1 MTAPFFDPEEIV
13 STLGLLG
20 VLGTLFVE
28 TGLLIGLVL
37 PGDSLLFVAGL
48 AASESALLA
57 VGVQLSL
64 PLLLIFAPIAAFLGT
79 QTGYLFGRHY
89 GQSLFNRPDG
99 KIFTAAKVHQ
109 AEEWLHKYGPFK
121 AMLLGRFIPIVRTL
135 MPPLYGILN
144 MNVKRFTLLNLISSV
159 IWTDSVLLLG
169 YILGERVKGSV
180 DKYLLPIIGLVIIV
194 SFIPI
199 AIEIFKARKK
209 TS

>member
-1 MTAPFFDPEEIV
+1 MGIFDPQEII

-37 PGDSLLFVAGL
+37 PGDSLLFISGI
-48 AASESALLA
+48 AASESALRA

-64 PLLLIFAPIAAFLGT
+64 PLLLLFAPIAAFLGT
-79 QTGYLFGRHY
+79 QTGFLFGRRY
-89 GQSLFNRPDG
+89 GRALFNRPDG
-99 KIFTAAKVHQ
+99 KIFTAAKVDH

-135 MPPLYGILN
+135 MPPLYGMLN
-144 MNVKRFTLLNLISSV
+144 LDIKKFTLLNLFSSI

-169 YILGERVKGSV
+169 YILGEKIKGSV
-180 DKYLLPIIGLVIIV
+180 DKYLLPIIGLVIVI

-199 AIEIFKARKK
+199 AIEIMKARKK
-209 TS
+209 AK

>member
-1 MTAPFFDPEEIV
+1 MGIFDPQQII

-20 VLGTLFVE
+20 VLGVLFTE

-37 PGDSLLFVAGL
+37 PGDSLLFLAGI
-48 AASESALLA
+48 AASGSALSA

-64 PLLLIFAPIAAFLGT
+64 PLLLVLSPIAAFLGT
-79 QTGYLFGRHY
+79 QSGFLLGRRY
-89 GQSLFNRPDG
+89 GRAFFNRPDG
-99 KIFTAAKVHQ
+99 KIFTAAKVHH

-135 MPPLYGILN
+135 MPPLYGMLN
-144 MNVKRFTLLNLISSV
+144 LDIKRFTLLNLFSS
-159 IWTDSVLLLG
+159 ILWTDSVLLLG

-180 DKYLLPIIGLVIIV
+180 DKYLLPIIGLVIVV

-199 AIEIFKARKK
+199 AIEIIKARKK
-209 TS
+209 TN

>member
-1 MTAPFFDPEEIV
+1 MGIFDPQEII

-37 PGDSLLFVAGL
+37 PGDSLLFVSGI
-48 AASESALLA
+48 AASESALRA

-64 PLLLIFAPIAAFLGT
+64 PLLLLFAPIAAFLGT
-79 QTGYLFGRHY
+79 QTGFLLGRRY
-89 GQSLFNRPDG
+89 GRGLFNRPDG
-99 KIFTAAKVHQ
+99 KIFTAAKVDH

-144 MNVKRFTLLNLISSV
+144 LEIKKFTVLNLISSI

-169 YILGERVKGSV
+169 YILGEKIKGPV
-180 DKYLLPIIGLVIIV
+180 DKYLLPIIGLVIVI

-199 AIEIFKARKK
+199 AIEILKARKK
-209 TS
+209 TK

>member
-1 MTAPFFDPEEIV
+1 MGIFDPQEII

-37 PGDSLLFVAGL
+37 PGDSLLFVSGI
-48 AASESALLA
+48 AASESALRA

-64 PLLLIFAPIAAFLGT
+64 PLLLLFAPIAAFLGT
-79 QTGYLFGRHY
+79 QTGFLLGRRY
-89 GQSLFNRPDG
+89 GRGLFNRPDG
-99 KIFTAAKVHQ
+99 KIFTAAKVDH

-144 MNVKRFTLLNLISSV
+144 LEIKKFTVLNLISSI
-159 IWTDSVLLLG
+159 IWTDSVLFLG
-169 YILGERVKGSV
+169 YILGEKIKGSV
-180 DKYLLPIIGLVIIV
+180 DKYLLPIIGLVIVI

-199 AIEIFKARKK
+199 AIEILKARKK
-209 TS
+209 TK

>member
-1 MTAPFFDPEEIV
+1 MGIFDPQEII

-37 PGDSLLFVAGL
+37 PGDSLLFVSGI
-48 AASESALLA
+48 AASESALRA

-64 PLLLIFAPIAAFLGT
+64 PLLLLFAPIAAFLGT
-79 QTGYLFGRHY
+79 QTGFLFGRRY
-89 GQSLFNRPDG
+89 GRGLFNRPDG
-99 KIFTAAKVHQ
+99 KIFTAAKVDH

-135 MPPLYGILN
+135 MPPLYGMLN
-144 MNVKRFTLLNLISSV
+144 LDIKKFTLLNLFSSI

-169 YILGERVKGSV
+169 YILGEKIKGSV
-180 DKYLLPIIGLVIIV
+180 DKYLLPIIGLVIVI

-199 AIEIFKARKK
+199 AIEIIKARKK

>member
-1 MTAPFFDPEEIV
+1 MGIFDPQEII

-37 PGDSLLFVAGL
+37 PGDSLLFVSGI
-48 AASESALLA
+48 AASESALRA

-64 PLLLIFAPIAAFLGT
+64 PLLLLFAPIAAFLGT
-79 QTGYLFGRHY
+79 QTGFLFGRRY
-89 GQSLFNRPDG
+89 GRGLFNRPDG
-99 KIFTAAKVHQ
+99 KIFTAAKVDH

-144 MNVKRFTLLNLISSV
+144 LEIKKFTVLNLISSI

-169 YILGERVKGSV
+169 YILGEKIKGSV
-180 DKYLLPIIGLVIIV
+180 DKYLLPIIGLVIVI

-199 AIEIFKARKK
+199 AIEIMKARKK
-209 TS
+209 TK

>member
-1 MTAPFFDPEEIV
+1 MGIFDPQEII

-37 PGDSLLFVAGL
+37 PGDSLLFVSGI
-48 AASESALLA
+48 AASESALRA

-64 PLLLIFAPIAAFLGT
+64 PLLLLFAPIAAFLGT
-79 QTGYLFGRHY
+79 QTGFLLGRRY
-89 GQSLFNRPDG
+89 GRGLFNRPDG
-99 KIFTAAKVHQ
+99 KIFTAAKVDH

-144 MNVKRFTLLNLISSV
+144 LEIKKFTVLNLISSI

-169 YILGERVKGSV
+169 YILGEKIKGPV
-180 DKYLLPIIGLVIIV
+180 DKYLLPIIGLVIVI

-199 AIEIFKARKK
+199 AIEIIKTRKK
-209 TS
+209 TK

>member
-1 MTAPFFDPEEIV
+1 MGIFDPQEII

-37 PGDSLLFVAGL
+37 PGDSLLFVSGI
-48 AASESALLA
+48 AASESALRA

-64 PLLLIFAPIAAFLGT
+64 PLLLLFAPIAAFLGT
-79 QTGYLFGRHY
+79 QTGFLFGRRY
-89 GQSLFNRPDG
+89 GRGLFNRPDG
-99 KIFTAAKVHQ
+99 KIFTAAKVDH

-144 MNVKRFTLLNLISSV
+144 LEIKKFTVLNLISSI

-169 YILGERVKGSV
+169 YVLGEKIKGSV
-180 DKYLLPIIGLVIIV
+180 DKYLLPIIGLVIVI

-199 AIEIFKARKK
+199 AIEIMKARKK
-209 TS
+209 TK

>member
-1 MTAPFFDPEEIV
+1 MGIFDPQEII

-37 PGDSLLFVAGL
+37 PGDSLLFISGI
-48 AASESALLA
+48 AASESALRA

-64 PLLLIFAPIAAFLGT
+64 PLLLLFAPIAAFLGT
-79 QTGYLFGRHY
+79 QTGFLFGRRY
-89 GQSLFNRPDG
+89 GRALFNRPDG
-99 KIFTAAKVHQ
+99 KIFTAAKVDH

-135 MPPLYGILN
+135 MPPLYGMLN
-144 MNVKRFTLLNLISSV
+144 LDIKKFTLLNLFSSI

-169 YILGERVKGSV
+169 YILGEKIKGSV
-180 DKYLLPIIGLVIIV
+180 DKYLLPIIGLVIVI

-199 AIEIFKARKK
+199 AIEIIKARKK

>member
-1 MTAPFFDPEEIV
+1 MGIFDPQEII

-37 PGDSLLFVAGL
+37 PGDSLLFVSGI
-48 AASESALLA
+48 AASESALRA

-64 PLLLIFAPIAAFLGT
+64 PLLLLFAPIAAFLGT
-79 QTGYLFGRHY
+79 QTGFLLGRRY
-89 GQSLFNRPDG
+89 GRGLFNRPDG
-99 KIFTAAKVHQ
+99 KIFTAAKVHH

-144 MNVKRFTLLNLISSV
+144 LEIKKFTVLNLISSI

-169 YILGERVKGSV
+169 YVLGEKIKGSV
-180 DKYLLPIIGLVIIV
+180 DKYLLPIIGLVIVI

-199 AIEIFKARKK
+199 AIEIMKARKK
-209 TS
+209 TK

>member
-1 MTAPFFDPEEIV
+1 MGIFDPQEII

-37 PGDSLLFVAGL
+37 PGDSLLFVSGI
-48 AASESALLA
+48 AASESALRA

-64 PLLLIFAPIAAFLGT
+64 PLLLLFAPIAAFLGT
-79 QTGYLFGRHY
+79 QTGFLFGRRY
-89 GQSLFNRPDG
+89 GRGLFNRPDG
-99 KIFTAAKVHQ
+99 KIFTAAKVDH

-135 MPPLYGILN
+135 MPPLYGMLN
-144 MNVKRFTLLNLISSV
+144 LDIKKFTLLNLFSSI
-159 IWTDSVLLLG
+159 IWTDSVLLLV
-169 YILGERVKGSV
+169 YIFCEKIKGSV
-180 DKYLLPIIGLVIIV
+180 DKYLLPIIGLVIVI

-199 AIEIFKARKK
+199 AIEIIKARKK

>member
-1 MTAPFFDPEEIV
+1 MGIFDPQEII

-37 PGDSLLFVAGL
+37 PGDSLLFVSGI
-48 AASESALLA
+48 AASESALRA

-64 PLLLIFAPIAAFLGT
+64 PLLLLFEPIAAFLGT
-79 QTGYLFGRHY
+79 QTGFLLGRRY
-89 GQSLFNRPDG
+89 GRGLFNRPDG
-99 KIFTAAKVHQ
+99 KIFTAAKVHH

-144 MNVKRFTLLNLISSV
+144 LEIKKFTVLNLISSI

-169 YILGERVKGSV
+169 YILGEKIKGSV
-180 DKYLLPIIGLVIIV
+180 DKYLLPIIGLVIVI

-199 AIEIFKARKK
+199 AIEILKARKK
-209 TS
+209 TK

>member
-1 MTAPFFDPEEIV
+1 MGIFDPQEII

-37 PGDSLLFVAGL
+37 PGDSLLFVSGI
-48 AASESALLA
+48 AASESALRA

-64 PLLLIFAPIAAFLGT
+64 PLLLLFAPIAAFLGT
-79 QTGYLFGRHY
+79 QTGFLFGRRY
-89 GQSLFNRPDG
+89 GRALFNRPDG
-99 KIFTAAKVHQ
+99 KIFTAAKVDH

-135 MPPLYGILN
+135 MPPLYGMLN
-144 MNVKRFTLLNLISSV
+144 LDIKKFTLLNLFSSI

-169 YILGERVKGSV
+169 YILGEKIKGSV
-180 DKYLLPIIGLVIIV
+180 DKYLLPIIGLVIVI

-199 AIEIFKARKK
+199 AIEIMKARKK
-209 TS
+209 AK

>member
-1 MTAPFFDPEEIV
+1 MGIFDPQEII

-37 PGDSLLFVAGL
+37 PGDSLLFVSGI
-48 AASESALLA
+48 AASESALRA

-64 PLLLIFAPIAAFLGT
+64 PLLLLFAPIAAFLGT
-79 QTGYLFGRHY
+79 QTGFLLGRRY
-89 GQSLFNRPDG
+89 GRGLFNRPDG
-99 KIFTAAKVHQ
+99 KIFTAAKVDH

-135 MPPLYGILN
+135 MPPLYGMLN
-144 MNVKRFTLLNLISSV
+144 LNIKKFTLLNLFSSI
-159 IWTDSVLLLG
+159 IWTNSVLLLG
-169 YILGERVKGSV
+169 YILGEKIKGSV
-180 DKYLLPIIGLVIIV
+180 DKYLLPIIGLVIVI

-199 AIEIFKARKK
+199 AIEILKVRKK
-209 TS
+209 TK

>member
-1 MTAPFFDPEEIV
+1 MTAPFFAPQEIV

-20 VLGTLFVE
+20 VFGTLFVE

-79 QTGYLFGRHY
+79 QTGYLFGRRY
-89 GQSLFNRPDG
+89 GRSLFNRPDG
-99 KIFTAAKVHQ
+99 KMFTAAKVHH
-109 AEEWLHKYGPFK
+109 AEEWLHRYGPFK

-135 MPPLYGILN
+135 MPPLYGMLN
-144 MNVKRFTLLNLISSV
+144 MDVKKFTLLNLISAV

-199 AIEIFKARKK
+199 AIEIIKARKK